1 MGRGSIA
8 GGAWRG
14 IMDEL
19 RKVGANRLGREAA
32 VGKSSDGRA
41 TRVRACACVCGG
53 RGVKRG
59 RSCPTKNANLES
71 ERRHAGGALNLR
83 QPQKQ

>member
-8 GGAWRG
+8 GGTWRG

-32 VGKSSDGRA
+32 VGKSNGGRA
-41 TRVRACACVCGG
+41 TRVRACACVCVWGG
-53 RGVKRG
+53 EGREKMKELSDKKRQS
-59 RSCPTKNANLES
+59 RK
-71 ERRHAGGALNLR
+71 
-83 QPQKQ
+83 